1 VTNNLY
7 LTGRLKLYCK
17 DQRQRRYFC
26 IIQFVYMN
34 EICEYLS
41 SFVKKFVTHFIGER
55 LKTEKGKGKKATK
68 IVKGVIM

>member
-1 VTNNLY
+1 
-7 LTGRLKLYCK
+7 
-17 DQRQRRYFC
+17 
-26 IIQFVYMN
+26 MN